1 MTTSCQ
7 KFSTEVCDSVKISIY
22 VHESLLIG
30 VASKAQVIQRNNTN
44 RESLKLSTDTS
55 LSTYTHELPSISNF
69 IPNRIQLL

>member
-44 RESLKLSTDTS
+44 RESLKLSTDKL
-55 LSTYTHELPSISNF
+55 LSMYTHEYYYIFRYLQ
-69 IPNRIQLL
+69 R